1 MLRDQGQ
8 LAITRRDQYCDYFPD
23 EWTLLDSI
31 AEAVAAG

>member
-1 MLRDQGQ
+1 VLTYRY
-8 LAITRRDQYCDYFPD
+8 QYCDNAPD